1 MVSTIKVVMKKPYQ
15 SRTIGNGKIM
25 PDGSLALVQQVQEQG
40 KPAFQRHWKIRQLGG
55 GKFAATMSDAIG
67 PVTVS
72 SVDGQYR
79 FQFKLKGN
87 LAVDQWLTPLP
98 GGKSAKSR
106 MTVRKLGMQVASSQG
121 IIRRL

>member
-1 MVSTIKVVMKKPYQ
+1 MVSTIKVVMKRAYQ
-15 SRTIGNGKIM
+15 SRTIGNGRIL
-25 PDGSLALVQQVQEQG
+25 PDGSLTLVQQVQEEG
-40 KPAFQRHWKIRQLGG
+40 KPVVQRHWKIRQLGG
-55 GKFAATMSDAIG
+55 GKFAATMSDAVG

-98 GGKSAKSR
+98 GGKTARSR
-106 MTVRKLGMQVASSQG
+106 MTVRKMGMQVASSQG